1 MNPGTDF
8 PLVSAGFQTRRPR
21 LTRIVACAGL
31 ATLGWASTA
40 TAQATASKQEKTV
53 TVISADAKID
63 GSSEISR
70 EVVKD
75 CISALPDA
83 TSLEPEITSE
93 NLYLHEINGDAG
105 KNEWTR
111 VYTAK
116 LEVNYLQTKKEM
128 LVVTTRSVQAQAPVF
143 KEIDKS
149 LRQSQSFVS
158 DPAGGDMFAGRS
170 KRQYYYTKAEGAAK
184 DVRQRAQSWV
194 QQHKSVLCPAP

>member
-1 MNPGTDF
+1 MNPGNHI
-8 PLVSAGFQTRRPR
+8 PLVSVESMPKGPR
-21 LTRIVACAGL
+21 FARHVAFA
-31 ATLGWASTA
+31 AMAAVGWASAA
-40 TAQATASKQEKTV
+40 TAQAATTKEEKTV

-75 CISALPDA
+75 CIAALPDA
-83 TSLEPEITSE
+83 STLEPEITSE
-93 NLYLHEINGDAG
+93 NLYLREINGDAG
-105 KNEWTR
+105 KSEWTR
-111 VYTAK
+111 VYSAK
-116 LEVNYLQTKKEM
+116 LEVNYMQTKKEM
-128 LVVTTRSVQAQAPVF
+128 LVVTTKSVQAQAPVF

-170 KRQYYYTKAEGAAK
+170 KRQYYFTKAEGAAK

-194 QQHKSVLCPAP
+194 QQHKSVLCPSP